1 MSRVSFETV
10 LGRVVA
16 VTALLATSVAGA
28 AAQTLAN
35 RTASPVAVVALP
47 DAPPPA
53 PLAEAAPAAQAVA
66 PAPAP
71 PGEYFGWTATGFI
84 GSYFAGGGQASQ
96 ANDINGS
103 LTYGGQIGKMYG
115 HWGAEVVADFAP
127 KYKIDSLALSE
138 HPEVN
143 AYMANVVGIWN
154 TRFQTRVQPYFSGGI
169 GTIQMHASVLPAA
182 ALTGSTTNTKVWENR
197 FGWDLGGGVFA
208 FAGHA
213 IGLRADV
220 RYYSAN
226 NSSDSPN
233 DSPAQRVSSA
243 LLSGLSFWR
252 ANIGVAF
259 RW

>member
-1 MSRVSFETV
+1 MKRA
-10 LGRVVA
+10 LVVA
-16 VTALLATSVAGA
+16 AILATSVTSAW
-28 AAQTLAN
+28 AQAT
-35 RTASPVAVVALP
+35 
-47 DAPPPA
+47 PA
-53 PLAEAAPAAQAVA
+53 PAAPAPSA
-66 PAPAP
+66 APAP
-71 PGEYFGWTATGFI
+71 PGEYYGWTAAGFI
-84 GSYFAGGGQASQ
+84 GSYFAAGGQARQ

-103 LTYGGQIGKMYG
+103 LTYGGEVGKMYG
-115 HWGAEVVADFAP
+115 HFGAEFVADFAP

-143 AYMANVVGIWN
+143 TYMVNVIGIWN
-154 TRFQTRVQPYFSGGI
+154 TRFQTRVQPYVSGGI
-169 GTIQMHASVLPAA
+169 GTVQMHASILPAT
-182 ALTGSTTNTKVWENR
+182 ALTGSTANTKVWENR
-197 FGWDLGGGVFA
+197 FGWDVGAGVFA
-208 FAGHA
+208 FAGRS

-226 NSSDSPN
+226 NSSDNLS